1 MESYNFHSAL
11 KKKVFFENETQCFVC
26 LIIQQNPLSMFCV
39 VSLVHLFLVV
49 CLYVCSLVSLLPAQ
63 STPCLMMITT
73 FCKRGKLLF
82 SIFLFSVRV
91 EFIFN
96 GQDWRS
102 NYPHLTRVIS
112 FGCQHWKNH
121 SKTEMF
127 I

>member
-1 MESYNFHSAL
+1 MFRLFNNTTKSTVNVLCGFTGAL
-11 KKKVFFENETQCFVC
+11 VFGCVLVC
-26 LIIQQNPLSMFCV
+26 VQFGVTTTCP
-39 VSLVHLFLVV
+39 VHTLFNDDHN
-49 CLYVCSLVSLLPAQ
+49 LLQ
-63 STPCLMMITT
+63 KGEVTV
-73 FCKRGKLLF
+73 FN
-82 SIFLFSVRV
+82 FLFSVRV